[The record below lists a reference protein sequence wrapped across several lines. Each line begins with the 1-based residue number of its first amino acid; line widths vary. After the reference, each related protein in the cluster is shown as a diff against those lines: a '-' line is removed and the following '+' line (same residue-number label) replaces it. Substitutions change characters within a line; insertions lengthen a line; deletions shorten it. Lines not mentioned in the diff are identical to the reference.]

1 MNGGPGRLVVHTG
14 GRGLVRVTVTSTDT
28 PAPPLADSLLAVW
41 EDIAEGSFTIESA
54 ELCFDGFSGEIS
66 QRIPPSRA
74 RPAQSAG
81 VRSGTNRILGHLQD
95 TGSPTADTAP
105 LQTGR
110 NQSAPRTSSS
120 TGTGSPE
127 TVSEQATPPNR
138 SNPPLRRETCP
149 HSAPRIAV
157 LPSRN
162 PALAVLPESKAPN
175 RVCYRRTRTR
185 RRGASSLR
193 PQDLRHL
200 RRPAVR
206 RRVRSPTD
214 VPERNPALP
223 NPCREPA

>member
-1 MNGGPGRLVVHTG
+1 MCGSTAGRQYPAARGFAPRGVGGHRGRLIHHRERRTLL
-14 GRGLVRVTVTSTDT
+14 RRVLRRD
-28 PAPPLADSLLAVW
+28 LAAH
-41 EDIAEGSFTIESA
+41 
-54 ELCFDGFSGEIS
+54 
-66 QRIPPSRA
+66 PPSRA